1 MPGNGKRV
9 FISANRRTRIVVIAV
24 GAALLVSLAAVAFSL
39 AVVLPQRNAG
49 RSAGSS
55 QPPAIAQRATPSTP
69 RTPTSSLT
77 PTAATTATGTPVA
90 GQGKPAATPLPI
102 TPFLKYTLTR
112 PLSNGW
118 SFSNAPQSDP
128 YAQSDTFSYA
138 PGATTDPSS
147 GVTVTPALSVQRT
160 QVYGEIPPGEGY
172 LIGPTMT
179 FQLAN
184 ATCQGQEDPVPE
196 TTQPRTIVI
205 FAFCQA
211 YGHNYRLRI
220 NDLAANYSRDAAT
233 LFAPLM
239 GTIQLVP

>member
-1 MPGNGKRV
+1 MPGNRKV
-9 FISANRRTRIVVIAV
+9 FISDSRRTRIVAIAV
-24 GAALLVSLAAVAFSL
+24 GAALLVILSAVAFSL
-39 AVVLPQRNAG
+39 AFMLPQRNAAHPE
-49 RSAGSS
+49 SAS
-55 QPPAIAQRATPSTP
+55 QAPAVTQRTTPSTP
-69 RTPTSSLT
+69 LTPTSSRT
-77 PTAATTATGTPVA
+77 PTAATATGSPAA
-90 GQGKPAATPLPI
+90 GQGQPAATPLPI

-118 SFSNAPQSDP
+118 SFSSNAPQSDP

-138 PGATTDPSS
+138 PGASDPSS

-160 QVYGEIPPGEGY
+160 QEYGEIPPGEGY

-196 TTQPRTIVI
+196 TIQPRTIVI

-220 NDLAANYSRDAAT
+220 GDLAASYSHDAAS

>member
-9 FISANRRTRIVVIAV
+9 FISGNRRTRIVVSAAS
-24 GAALLVSLAAVAFSL
+24 AALLVILAAAAFSL
-39 AVVLPQRNAG
+39 AVVLPQRSDAH
-49 RSAGSS
+49 SDGSS
-55 QPPAIAQRATPSTP
+55 QAPATSAAATPS
-69 RTPTSSLT
+69 
-77 PTAATTATGTPVA
+77 ATTSPATPSAVTMATETPA
-90 GQGKPAATPLPI
+90 ANRGQPAATPLPV
-102 TPFLKYTLTR
+102 TPFLKYTLTQ
-112 PLSNGW
+112 PLATGW
-118 SFSNAPQSDP
+118 SLSSNAPQSDP
-128 YAQSDTFSYA
+128 YAQRDTFSYP
-138 PGATTDPSS
+138 PGATTDPGS
-147 GVTVTPALSVQRT
+147 GITVTPALSVQRT

-220 NDLAANYSRDAAT
+220 DDLAANYSHDAAS

-239 GTIQLVP
+239 SAIQFVP